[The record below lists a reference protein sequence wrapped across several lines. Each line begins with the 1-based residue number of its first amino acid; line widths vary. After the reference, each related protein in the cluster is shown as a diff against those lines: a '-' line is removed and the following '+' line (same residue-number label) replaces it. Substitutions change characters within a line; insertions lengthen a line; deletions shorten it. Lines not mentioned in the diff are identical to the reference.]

1 MEQRGIRAALPAQAA
16 ALRRNKGAIQIAIN
30 AARAVF
36 GQVERSG
43 RHFLKVS

>member
-1 MEQRGIRAALPAQAA
+1 MEQSGIRAALPAQAA
-16 ALRRNKGAIQIAIN
+16 ASGRNKGAIQIAIN
-30 AARAVF
+30 ASRDAF